1 MTNTPALLDVKDLDV
16 RFASP
21 AGTVRA
27 VDGVSLELFEGETL
41 ALVGESGCGKSTLAR
56 AIVGLEAPA
65 SGSIAFRGT
74 VLEPL
79 PAKSRRALARKLQMV
94 FQDPDA
100 SLSPRRTIRDT
111 VGEPFDLH
119 ERFDRAER
127 ERRVQALLGEVGLDA
142 ALAGRYPHELSG
154 GQKQRVCIARALAV
168 GPELLVC
175 DEAVSSLDVSVQAQ
189 ILNLLLDLKASA
201 RLSYLFI
208 THDLGVVRH
217 IADRV
222 AVMYLG
228 EIVEVAPKRELFDAP
243 RHPYTRALL
252 ASVPTL
258 EPSGAKPAA
267 RIQGDVP
274 SPVHPPSGC
283 RFHTRCPEAFERC
296 PREVPR
302 LYTVGRGVSKCFLVE
317 NARREPP

>member
-1 MTNTPALLDVKDLDV
+1 
-16 RFASP
+16 
-21 AGTVRA
+21 
-27 VDGVSLELFEGETL
+27 
-41 ALVGESGCGKSTLAR
+41 
-56 AIVGLEAPA
+56 
-65 SGSIAFRGT
+65 
-74 VLEPL
+74 
-79 PAKSRRALARKLQMV
+79 
-94 FQDPDA
+94 
-100 SLSPRRTIRDT
+100 
-111 VGEPFDLH
+111 
-119 ERFDRAER
+119 
-127 ERRVQALLGEVGLDA
+127 
-142 ALAGRYPHELSG
+142 
-154 GQKQRVCIARALAV
+154 
-168 GPELLVC
+168 
-175 DEAVSSLDVSVQAQ
+175 VQAQ

-267 RIQGDVP
+267 RIRGDVP

-317 NARREPP
+317 NPRREPP